1 MDAERRSREDRRM
14 ARTVLIVDDHVGF
27 RRSARRLLESA
38 GFAVTGEADD
48 AAGAVAAAVALNPD
62 VVLLDVH
69 LPDGNGFD
77 VASQLATM
85 APAALVI
92 LTSSRDASDYLAR
105 LPATSARGFIGKSE
119 LSVSRILE
127 LVGAA

>member
-1 MDAERRSREDRRM
+1 MS
-14 ARTVLIVDDHVGF
+14 RTVLIVDDHAGF

-38 GFAVTGEADD
+38 GFTVVGEADD
-48 AAGAVAAAVALNPD
+48 AAGGLAAALALIPD

-77 VASQLATM
+77 VASRLAMTT
-85 APAALVI
+85 PGALVI

-105 LPATSARGFIGKSE
+105 LPATPARGFIGKSE
-119 LSVSRILE
+119 LSVPRIVE

>member
-1 MDAERRSREDRRM
+1 M
-14 ARTVLIVDDHVGF
+14 DDHVGF

-38 GFAVTGEADD
+38 GFVVVGEADD
-48 AAGAVAAAVALNPD
+48 AAGALAVAAALCPD

-77 VASQLATM
+77 VASRLATTS
-85 APAALVI
+85 PGTLVI

-105 LPATSARGFIGKSE
+105 LPATSARGFIGKAE
-119 LSVSRILE
+119 LSVPRIVE
-127 LVGAA
+127 LVGSA

>member
-1 MDAERRSREDRRM
+1 MGRS
-14 ARTVLIVDDHVGF
+14 VLIVDDHVGF

-38 GFAVTGEADD
+38 GFTVVGEADD
-48 AAGAVAAAVALNPD
+48 AAGAVAAAVAVLPD

-77 VASQLATM
+77 VASRLATLS
-85 APAALVI
+85 PASLVI

-105 LPATSARGFIGKSE
+105 LPATSARGFIGKPE
-119 LSVSRILE
+119 LTVERIVA

>member
-1 MDAERRSREDRRM
+1 MGRS
-14 ARTVLIVDDHVGF
+14 VLIVDDHASF

-38 GFAVTGEADD
+38 GFTVVAEATD
-48 AAGAVAAAVALNPD
+48 AAGALSEAATSLPD

-77 VASQLATM
+77 VASRLAT
-85 APAALVI
+85 ASPASQVI

-105 LPATSARGFIGKSE
+105 LPATAARGFIGKSE
-119 LSVSRILE
+119 LSASRIVE